1 MSVVFPERPVPVRG
15 IGIDVCK
22 VDRIAESLQRFGVRM
37 ERRLFTPD
45 ELAYCRGFKDPL
57 PHLAARFAAKEAAS
71 KALGTGIA
79 GGIGWTQ
86 IEVIQPG
93 GRVPLLRLSGAALER
108 FHAMGATRSFLTLS
122 HDGGLGVACVVLE

>member
-1 MSVVFPERPVPVRG
+1 MAVRG

-22 VDRIAESLQRFGVRM
+22 VERIAESLERFGARM

-45 ELAYCRGFKDPL
+45 ELTYCRGFKDPL

-79 GGIGWTQ
+79 GGVGWTQ
-86 IEVIQPG
+86 IEVVQPG
-93 GRVPLLRLSGAALER
+93 GRVPTLRFSGVALDR
-108 FHAMGATRSFLTLS
+108 FRSMGATSAHLSIS
-122 HDGGLGVACVVLE
+122 HDGGLGVACVVLEGE

>member
-1 MSVVFPERPVPVRG
+1 VPVRG

-22 VDRIAESLQRFGVRM
+22 VERISESLQRFGERM

-45 ELAYCRGFKDPL
+45 ELAYCRGFKDPM

-79 GGIGWTQ
+79 GGVAWTQ
-86 IEVIQPG
+86 IEVVQPG
-93 GRVPLLRLSGAALER
+93 GRKPTLRLTGVALER
-108 FHAMGATRSFLTLS
+108 FTAMGATTSHVSLS
-122 HDGGLGVACVVLE
+122 HDGGLGVACVVLEG

>member
-1 MSVVFPERPVPVRG
+1 MPVRG

-22 VDRIAESLQRFGVRM
+22 VERISESLQRFGERM

-45 ELAYCRGFKDPL
+45 ELAYCRGFKDPM
-57 PHLAARFAAKEAAS
+57 PHLAARFAAKEATS

-86 IEVIQPG
+86 IEVVQPG
-93 GRVPLLRLSGAALER
+93 GRKPTLRLTGAALER
-108 FHAMGATRSFLTLS
+108 FTAMGATTSHVSLS
-122 HDGGLGVACVVLE
+122 HDGGLGVACVVLEG